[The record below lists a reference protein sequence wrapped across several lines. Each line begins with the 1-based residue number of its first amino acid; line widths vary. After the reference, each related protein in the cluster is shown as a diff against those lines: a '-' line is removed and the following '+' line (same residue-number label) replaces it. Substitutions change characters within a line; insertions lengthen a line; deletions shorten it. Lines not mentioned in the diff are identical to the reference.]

1 MRPLRNCFLV
11 ASAAV
16 MAAAIGCGG
25 GGGSTAPTPTDASM
39 LRGVVSTYRIATRD
53 LGRPPQNVEEL
64 KTVLAPVSKE
74 PMEYLISKRD
84 GEEFVIVW
92 NVNLNNTPADTI
104 VAYERTGVD
113 GKRMVVSANANV
125 REVSADEFSQLKFP
139 KGSTPGG

>member
-1 MRPLRNCFLV
+1 
-11 ASAAV
+11 
-16 MAAAIGCGG
+16 
-25 GGGSTAPTPTDASM
+25 
-39 LRGVVSTYRIATRD
+39 
-53 LGRPPQNVEEL
+53 
-64 KTVLAPVSKE
+64 
-74 PMEYLISKRD
+74 MEYLISKRD